1 MKILVVYYSMY
12 GHVLQLARAVEQ
24 GAKAVAGVD
33 VILRRVA
40 EFDDVIQKTAEN
52 EYVVKVRE
60 QQADIPVC
68 TLDDLR
74 EADGVIFGSPTRYGN
89 MTAQMKQLIDSTA
102 TLWLKGEMEG
112 KPAGVFTSTAST
124 HGGQETTLLTMMVP
138 LIHLGMVI
146 VGVPYSTDG
155 MLHTEARGGTP
166 YGATTIAGPR
176 GELQPTKEDLA
187 IASALGTRVATIAK
201 KLSCR
206 EENVMPE
213 VSFARDI
220 RPLFRDVDISHMEV
234 HGVKLDDYTF
244 MSDPDNANKVL
255 EALSPHEGDPP
266 SMPPR
271 GPYWTAD
278 QLALFA
284 QWQNEGYQP

>member
-24 GAKAVAGVD
+24 GAKSVAGVD

-40 EFDDVIQKTAEN
+40 EFDEVIRKTADN
-52 EYVVKVRE
+52 EFLVKVRE

-146 VGVPYSTDG
+146 VGVPYSVEG

-187 IASALGTRVATIAK
+187 IASALGQRVATITK
-201 KLSCR
+201 KL
-206 EENVMPE
+206 
-213 VSFARDI
+213 
-220 RPLFRDVDISHMEV
+220 
-234 HGVKLDDYTF
+234 
-244 MSDPDNANKVL
+244 
-255 EALSPHEGDPP
+255 
-266 SMPPR
+266 R
-271 GPYWTAD
+271 G
-278 QLALFA
+278 
-284 QWQNEGYQP
+284 